1 MRITPL
7 DIQQKRFD
15 RSVRGYDREEVEAF
29 LSLVASA
36 FEDLVKELN
45 AMKEEL
51 RRREEEVAAHRDLE
65 RTLQETLVTAQRA
78 SDEIRESARKEGE
91 IAIAEAELQAEK
103 IVQGARQRFLKI
115 VDDIQELR
123 RLRIQFETQV
133 RGLVDAHARILD
145 TLSAGADPGDPVE
158 YVAAR
163 RRGAGET

>member
-7 DIQQKRFD
+7 DIQQKRFT

-36 FEDLVKELN
+36 FEDVVKELH
-45 AMKEEL
+45 AVKEDL
-51 RRREEEVAAHRDLE
+51 HRREEELAAHRDLE

-78 SDEIRESARKEGE
+78 SEEIRESARREGE
-91 IAIAEAELQAEK
+91 IAIGEAELQAEK

-133 RGLVDAHARILD
+133 RSVVDAHGKLLA
-145 TLSAGADPGDPVE
+145 TLASADPGDPVE
-158 YVAAR
+158 FVAAR
-163 RRGAGET
+163 RKGAGEG